1 MPVRLDATVSTE
13 QAAALPGA
21 DARLAAAH
29 AAFLAWLR
37 HERRASPHSCAAY
50 ARDIAGFVA
59 FISGHLGGAAGPD
72 TLAGLT
78 IGDLRAWLAHRH
90 AAGHAASSTAR
101 AVSAVK
107 SFQRWAARRGAWEN
121 AALLALRPPRM
132 PKALPRPL
140 GEEDARAAIE
150 TIDAL
155 AAEPWIA
162 ARDTAVVTLLY
173 GCGLRIGEALALD
186 RDVLPLGDTL
196 RVVGKGRKQRAVPVL
211 PAVRAAIE
219 DYVRLCPFAG
229 GPRSPLFRGAR
240 GGRLRAEIVQLA
252 LRRLRAALGLP
263 EHATPHAL
271 RHSFATHLLSA
282 GADLRAIQDLLGHA
296 SLTTTQRYTAVD
308 PSRMLE
314 AYARAHPRA
323 KA

>member
-1 MPVRLDATVSTE
+1 MT
-13 QAAALPGA
+13 GA
-21 DARLAAAH
+21 DARLAAAVEG
-29 AAFLAWLR
+29 FLSWLR
-37 HERRASPHSCAAY
+37 HERRASSHSCAAY
-50 ARDIAGFVA
+50 ARDIGGFVS
-59 FISGHLGGAAGPD
+59 FMSRHLGGPLGPAGM
-72 TLAGLT
+72 ARLT
-78 IGDLRAWLAHRH
+78 IGELRAWLAHRH
-90 AAGHAASSTAR
+90 AEGLAAASTAR
-101 AVSAVK
+101 ALSAVK
-107 SFQRWAARRGAWEN
+107 SFQRWATRDGAWEN
-121 AALLALRPPRM
+121 AALLALRPPKM
-132 PKALPRPL
+132 PKSLPRPL
-140 GEEDARAAIE
+140 AEADARAALE
-150 TIDAL
+150 TVDAM

-162 ARDTAVVTLLY
+162 ARDVAVLTLLY
-173 GCGLRIGEALALD
+173 GCGLRIGEALALN
-186 RDVLPLGDTL
+186 RDALPLGDTL

-211 PAVRAAIE
+211 PAVRAAVA

-229 GPRSPLFRGAR
+229 AKDTPLFLGAR

-263 EHATPHAL
+263 DHATPHAL

-308 PSRMLE
+308 PARMLE